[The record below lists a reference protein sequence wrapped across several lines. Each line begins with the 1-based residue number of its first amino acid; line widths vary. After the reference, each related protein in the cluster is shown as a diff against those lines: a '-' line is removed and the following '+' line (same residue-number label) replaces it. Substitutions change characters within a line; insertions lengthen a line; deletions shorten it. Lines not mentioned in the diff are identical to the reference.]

1 VPETPTDQDDQD
13 ARYTYLKLDGDL
25 RQLVTGLSGMREIAL
40 GVANLG
46 VTAEVLRVQQSGIVQ
61 FLERSDSALSYLSEI
76 ARANEVWLKNIGQL
90 SAANVLKGLAGV
102 HSTWLAGLASTS
114 ANLGAILPAAT
125 LALSQSAYQ
134 VTVAERVLNSVDFS
148 ASLKSAASLGSFIA
162 GAQEHLSEAASA
174 YYEFANSLRTL
185 PQITRLPTF
194 VLPETAR
201 EIFTSGH
208 ALRTY
213 YLPQQSQDADEIE
226 LTERARE
233 ETSEYTSLLR
243 NVDPAL
249 VAPYVGAHE
258 ALVGGNRDRKRHVLS
273 SLREFWN
280 HLLRTLAPDASV
292 VDWAGDKADDLFHEG
307 KPTRKARMLYICR
320 GVNHEPLS
328 KFVDKD
334 TEAFISMVAAF
345 NRVHELET
353 GLTDEQVG
361 ALVLKADSWLMYILH
376 IAGTST

>member
-1 VPETPTDQDDQD
+1 MPETRTDQEDEE
-13 ARYTYLKLDGDL
+13 ARHAYLKLDGDL
-25 RQLVTGLSGMREIAL
+25 GQLVTGLSGMREIAL

-46 VTAEVLRVQQSGIVQ
+46 ATAEFLRLQQSGIAR
-61 FLERSDSALSYLSEI
+61 FLEQSESALCHVSEI
-76 ARANEVWLKNIGQL
+76 ARANEVWLNNIGQL
-90 SAANVLKGLAGV
+90 SAANALTGLAGV
-102 HSTWLAGLASTS
+102 HSTWLAGLGSTV
-114 ANLGAILPAAT
+114 ANLGAIVPAAT
-125 LALSQSAYQ
+125 LALSQCAYQ

-174 YYEFANSLRTL
+174 YYGLANSLRTL
-185 PQITRLPTF
+185 PEITRLPTF

-213 YLPQQSQDADEIE
+213 YLPQQSQNADEIE

-243 NVDPAL
+243 KVDPAL

-273 SLREFWN
+273 SLREFWS

-292 VDWAGDKADDLFHEG
+292 VDWAGDKGDLFHEG
-307 KPTRKARMLYICR
+307 KPTRRARMLYICR

-334 TEAFISMVAAF
+334 TEAFMSMVAAF

-361 ALVLKADSWLMYILH
+361 ALVLKGDSWLMYILH